1 MASGGSCSDYQHGTV
16 PDGAVATPRRVGA
29 WRHCSIP
36 RGVVRVQA
44 AYDDA
49 MNMSEVRIETVS
61 IETDTTPLDGLL
73 YLPATGDLRGAVQLM
88 HGNTMNFYVGPP
100 RFLPRYLTQLGLACL
115 AYNRRGHDVLS
126 NRNSRDLEGGA
137 YQTLAQAITDNRL
150 ARGWLNDRGF
160 PPPFVV
166 GHSNGGMLGV
176 RHVVDWADTPGL
188 VLLSA
193 HRGGKGIMRL
203 MADNGLMAADRYG
216 EITDSARRLVAE
228 GNGNQLMLV
237 PGWWYV
243 ISATTY
249 VEYLD
254 HCPDTVELAAQIPC
268 ETLIV
273 RSQEEPAEVYP
284 TEELA
289 ERSPHAVTIKI
300 LDAGG
305 HYYVGGEQQVGV
317 TVASWIGE
325 HLTP

>member
-1 MASGGSCSDYQHGTV
+1 MD
-16 PDGAVATPRRVGA
+16 
-29 WRHCSIP
+29 
-36 RGVVRVQA
+36 
-44 AYDDA
+44 
-49 MNMSEVRIETVS
+49 MSEVRIETVS

-73 YLPATGDLRGAVQLM
+73 YLPATGDLRGTVQLM

-137 YQTLAQAITDNRL
+137 YQTFAQAITDNRL
-150 ARGWLNDRGF
+150 ARGWLDDRGY

-193 HRGGKGIMRL
+193 HRGGKRIMRL
-203 MADNGLMAADRYG
+203 MADNGLMAADRYE

-228 GNGNQLMLV
+228 GNGDQLMLV

-254 HCPDTVELAAQIPC
+254 HCPDIVELAAQIPC

-273 RSQEEPAEVYP
+273 RGQEEPAEVYP

-289 ERSPHAVTIKI
+289 ERSPHTVTIKI

-305 HYYVGGEQQVGV
+305 HYYVGGEQRVGV
-317 TVASWIGE
+317 TVASWIVE
-325 HLTP
+325 HLIP